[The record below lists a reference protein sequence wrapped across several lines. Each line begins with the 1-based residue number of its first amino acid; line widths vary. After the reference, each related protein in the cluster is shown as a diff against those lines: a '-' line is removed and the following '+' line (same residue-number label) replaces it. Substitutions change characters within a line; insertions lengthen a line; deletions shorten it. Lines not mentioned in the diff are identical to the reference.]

1 MLTRILFFADVSSFS
16 ERALA
21 WAARQVAGDRSD
33 FLILHVVDRAAGL
46 DAPELVREAEGY
58 LEEMCARTLPPESY
72 YKTLVLLGD
81 LLESLPDTI
90 RSEKCTFAIFPLPGG
105 EDGMPLV
112 RATPAPQILLREH
125 EGFFPEED
133 TFGSL
138 AVALDLE
145 PSRTSLMLDNLR
157 EFLAQARKNPKIT
170 LLHALAPQ
178 SAEDAPEVLNAGRQA
193 LEEVRDEISSWG
205 YETSAEIVSGD
216 PSKELPA
223 RIRELA
229 PSLLVIGL
237 PVAGELGELVFGST
251 AEMLFAGTTC
261 PLLVFPL

>member
-16 ERALA
+16 ERGLA

-33 FLILHVVDRAAGL
+33 FLVLHVVDRAVGL

-58 LEEMCARTLPPESY
+58 LEEMCARTLPSESY

-81 LLESLPDTI
+81 TLESLPETI
-90 RSEKCTFAIFPLPGG
+90 RSEKCTFAIIPLPEGL
-105 EDGMPLV
+105 DGMSFV
-112 RATPAPQILLREH
+112 RSTPVPQILLRER

-133 TFGSL
+133 VFGSL
-138 AVALDLE
+138 VVALDLE
-145 PSRTSLMLDNLR
+145 PSRTSLMMDYLR
-157 EFLAQARKNPKIT
+157 EFLSQAEKNPKIT

-178 SAEDAPEVLNAGRQA
+178 SAEDAPEILNAGMRA

-205 YETSAEIVSGD
+205 YEAAAEIVSGD
-216 PSKELPA
+216 PSTELPA
-223 RIRELA
+223 RIRELS
-229 PSLLVIGL
+229 PSLLAIGL

-251 AEMLFAGTTC
+251 AEMLFAGTNC

>member
-1 MLTRILFFADVSSFS
+1 
-16 ERALA
+16 
-21 WAARQVAGDRSD
+21 
-33 FLILHVVDRAAGL
+33 
-46 DAPELVREAEGY
+46 
-58 LEEMCARTLPPESY
+58 
-72 YKTLVLLGD
+72 
-81 LLESLPDTI
+81 
-90 RSEKCTFAIFPLPGG
+90 
-105 EDGMPLV
+105 MPLV

-237 PVAGELGELVFGST
+237 PVAGELESSSSGAPRRCFSRERPVLCLCSLSKSVHIFRR
-251 AEMLFAGTTC
+251 A
-261 PLLVFPL
+261 